1 MEQEWEHDE
10 WIVYFSAIAVLLY
23 LKVKDHSQTDIGPAN
38 SKLFEL
44 VMKARSPEDFH
55 AVCAQ
60 WIHKLEPI
68 KKTKGAK

>member
-1 MEQEWEHDE
+1 MAEEWESDE
-10 WIVYFSAIAVLLY
+10 WSVYFSAITILLY
-23 LKVKDHSQTDIGPAN
+23 LKIKDHSQIDMSAAN

-55 AVCAQ
+55 AVCVQ
-60 WIHKLEPI
+60 WVHKLEPI

>member
-1 MEQEWEHDE
+1 MKQWIEQDLQQNTRTFTIAYFHQPPYSKGSHD
-10 WIVYFSAIAVLLY
+10 SDDA
-23 LKVKDHSQTDIGPAN
+23 
-38 SKLFEL
+38 FEL

>member
-1 MEQEWEHDE
+1 MEQEWESDE
-10 WIVYFSAIAVLLY
+10 WSTYFSAIAILLY
-23 LKVKDHSQTDIGPAN
+23 LKMKDHSQIDMSPAN

-44 VMKARSPEDFH
+44 VIKARSPEDFH

>member
-1 MEQEWEHDE
+1 MEKEWESDE
-10 WIVYFSAIAVLLY
+10 WSIYFSAVAILLY
-23 LKVKDHSQTDIGPAN
+23 LKIKDHSQIDTSPAN
-38 SKLFEL
+38 SELFEL